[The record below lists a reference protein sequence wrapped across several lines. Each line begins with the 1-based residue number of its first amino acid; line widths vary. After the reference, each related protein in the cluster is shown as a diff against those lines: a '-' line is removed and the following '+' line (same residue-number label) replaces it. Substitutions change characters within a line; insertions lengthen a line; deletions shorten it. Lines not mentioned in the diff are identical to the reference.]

1 MKFSEVFVNI
11 IFKFVSASMFQSRV
25 YADAIAKQSPTY
37 CDYEDMDISW
47 T

>member
-1 MKFSEVFVNI
+1 MKFSAVFVFI
-11 IFKFVSASMFQSRV
+11 FVSPFMFQSRV
-25 YADAIAKQSPTY
+25 YADAIAKQPPTY